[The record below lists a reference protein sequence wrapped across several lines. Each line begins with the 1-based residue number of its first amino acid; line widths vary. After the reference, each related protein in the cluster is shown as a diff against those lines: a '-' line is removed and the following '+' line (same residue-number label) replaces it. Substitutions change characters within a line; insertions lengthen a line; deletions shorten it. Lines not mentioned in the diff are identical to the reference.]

1 MTNRTQSTALEV
13 PARFDATTTADEVAE
28 GLDLTGRTVVVTGAS
43 SGIGVETARV
53 LAARGAHVVMAV
65 RDVAA
70 GEAVAAEIRT
80 AHVGARV
87 EARRLDLADRASI
100 DAFVQAWSGPLH
112 VLIANAGVM
121 ALPER
126 TLTPDGVEMQ
136 FAANHLGHFRL
147 VTGLHDA
154 LAAADGA
161 RVVVVTSSA
170 HQLCPVLFDDLDFS
184 FVGYDPF
191 LAYGQS
197 KTATT
202 LFAVEA
208 DRRWSTDGIRVN
220 AVMPGGIAT
229 GLQRHVAPEALAA
242 ARRSVGAPAEMK
254 SVGQGAATTVLAA
267 VHPDL
272 DGIGGVYLEDCAPAP
287 VIGARSEADGRHGV
301 APFAL
306 DAANAQRLWEVSERL
321 AAGSSPGAG
330 I

>member
-1 MTNRTQSTALEV
+1 MTFPPQSAASAVTT
-13 PARFDATTTADEVAE
+13 RFDATTTADEVVD
-28 GLDLTGRTVVVTGAS
+28 GLDLAGRTVVVTGAS

-70 GEAVAAEIRT
+70 GAAVGEDIRS
-80 AHVGARV
+80 AHPGARV
-87 EARRLDLADRASI
+87 EVRHLDLADLGSV

-136 FAANHLGHFRL
+136 FAVNHLGHFRL

-154 LAAADGA
+154 LVDAHGA

-170 HQLCPVLFDDLDFS
+170 HQRCPVLFDDLDFS
-184 FVGYDPF
+184 FVEYDPF

-197 KTATT
+197 KSATT

-208 DRRWSTDGIRVN
+208 DRRWAGEGIRVN

-229 GLQRHVAPEALAA
+229 GLQRHVDPEALAA
-242 ARRSVGAPAEMK
+242 ARRSAGASDDLK
-254 SVGQGAATTVLAA
+254 SVEQGAATTVLAA

-272 DGIGGVYLEDCAPAP
+272 EGVGGVYLEDCAPAP
-287 VIGARSEADGRHGV
+287 VLRARGEADGRHGV

-306 DAANAQRLWEVSERL
+306 DPVNAARLWEVSEALPAR
-321 AAGSSPGAG
+321 SSASSG

>member
-1 MTNRTQSTALEV
+1 MTNRTQSGAAAFPT
-13 PARFDATTTADEVAE
+13 RFDATTSADEVAD

-53 LAARGAHVVMAV
+53 LAAKGAHVVMAV

-70 GEAVAAEIRT
+70 GESVADDIRT
-80 AHVGARV
+80 AHPGARIEV
-87 EARRLDLADRASI
+87 RHLDLADLGSV
-100 DAFVQAWSGPLH
+100 DAFLETWSGSLH
-112 VLIANAGVM
+112 VLIANAGIM

-126 TLTPDGVEMQ
+126 TLTADGVEMHL
-136 FAANHLGHFRL
+136 AVNHLGHFRL

-154 LAAADGA
+154 LVAAHGA
-161 RVVVVTSSA
+161 RVVVVTSAA
-170 HQLCPVLFDDLDFS
+170 HQMCPVLFDDLDFS
-184 FVGYDPF
+184 FVEYSPF

-197 KTATT
+197 KSATT

-208 DRRWSTDGIRVN
+208 DRRWASEGIRVN

-229 GLQRHVAPEALAA
+229 GLQRHVDPEALAA
-242 ARRSVGAPAEMK
+242 ARRSAGAPEDLKTVA
-254 SVGQGAATTVLAA
+254 QGAATTVLAA

-272 DGIGGVYLEDCAPAP
+272 AGLGGVYLEDCAPAP
-287 VIGARSEADGRHGV
+287 VLHARSEADGRHGV

-306 DAANAQRLWEVSERL
+306 DAANAERLWELSEQLLTR
-321 AAGSSPGAG
+321 SSASAG

>member
-1 MTNRTQSTALEV
+1 MPIRPQEVRPNVRT
-13 PARFDATTTADEVAE
+13 RFDATSTADQVVD
-28 GLDLTGRTVVVTGAS
+28 GLDLTGRSVVVTGAS

-53 LAARGAHVVMAV
+53 LAARGAHVVLAV
-65 RDVAA
+65 RDTSA
-70 GEAVAAEIRT
+70 GEAVAGDIT
-80 AHVGARV
+80 AAHPDARV
-87 EARRLDLADRASI
+87 EVRHLDLADPAGV
-100 DAFVQAWSGPLH
+100 DAFLRGWTGPLH

-136 FAANHLGHFRL
+136 FAVNHLGHFRL

-154 LAAADGA
+154 LMAAGGA

-170 HQLCPVLFDDLDFS
+170 HQRCPVLFDDLDFS
-184 FVGYDPF
+184 FVEYDPF

-208 DRRWSTDGIRVN
+208 DRRWSSEGIRVN

-229 GLQRHVAPEALAA
+229 GLQRHVDPAVLAA
-242 ARRSVGAPAEMK
+242 ARRSAGAPSELK
-254 SVGQGAATTVLAA
+254 TVGQGAATTVLAA

-272 DGIGGVYLEDCAPAP
+272 DGVGGVYLEDCAPAP
-287 VIGARSEADGRHGV
+287 VLGARSEADGRHGV

-306 DAANAQRLWEVSERL
+306 DLANARRLWEVSERL
-321 AAGSSPGAG
+321 SAGSSSGAR

>member
-1 MTNRTQSTALEV
+1 MTIHTQSAAVAV
-13 PARFDATTTADEVAE
+13 PTRFDAITTADEVVD

-43 SGIGVETARV
+43 SGIGIETARV
-53 LAARGAHVVMAV
+53 LAARGAHVDMAV

-70 GEAVAAEIRT
+70 GEAVAVDITT
-80 AHVGARV
+80 AHPGARV
-87 EARRLDLADRASI
+87 EVRHLDLADLGGV
-100 DAFVQAWSGPLH
+100 DAFVRAWSGPLH

-136 FAANHLGHFRL
+136 FAVNHLGHFRL
-147 VTGLHDA
+147 VTGLHGA
-154 LAAADGA
+154 LASADGA

-170 HQLCPVLFDDLDFS
+170 HLRCPVLFDDLDFS
-184 FVGYDPF
+184 FVEYDPF

-197 KTATT
+197 KSATT

-208 DRRWSTDGIRVN
+208 DRRWASEGIRVN

-229 GLQRHVAPEALAA
+229 GLQRHVDPEALAA
-242 ARRSVGAPAEMK
+242 ARRSAGASDELK
-254 SVGQGAATTVLAA
+254 SVAQGAATTVLAA

-272 DGIGGVYLEDCAPAP
+272 DGVGGVYLEDCAPAP
-287 VIGARSEADGRHGV
+287 VLDARSQSDGRHGV

-306 DAANAQRLWEVSERL
+306 DPANATRLWELSERL
-321 AAGSSPGAG
+321 SERSSTSAG